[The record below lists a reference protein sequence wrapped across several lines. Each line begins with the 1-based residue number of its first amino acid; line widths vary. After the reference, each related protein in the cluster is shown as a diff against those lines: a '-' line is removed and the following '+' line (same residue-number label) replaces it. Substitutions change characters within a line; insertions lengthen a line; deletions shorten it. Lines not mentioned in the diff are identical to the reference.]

1 MKRFSKIFAIALV
14 LTLIFASL
22 PAAFAA
28 GTEPGKTATV
38 SFSFQGIYGVDGS
51 FSFSNKG
58 IFSSVSYG
66 NNGTMAGTVNNDIA
80 FFYSSAATNFTINV
94 TVQVADSA
102 KNGDSCDI
110 TFNYRTSDANG
121 NMSEWKSATK
131 TVTVEVHDCK
141 DGNKDH
147 KCDTCGKKLSDCAD
161 ANNTHKCDVCG
172 ATLSKCKDSNKDN
185 KCDICGVTIGK
196 PIDYTELDKQIK
208 NADELK
214 QTEYTQ
220 ESWDALTKAYETA
233 KDARKNGNQNQV
245 DAAAKALAEAI
256 GKLVKM
262 DYSKLEAALEAAKKV
277 GNENFASL
285 IERLVAAVD
294 AADKALKGNDQA
306 AVDAATAELEKVTA
320 DLEKALAEMKT
331 TEIQTVEKEVF
342 VEVEPSGPF
351 CNISWHN
358 LLVIL
363 LVVSVVANVV
373 LIVVI
378 IVSKKK
384 K

>member
-14 LTLIFASL
+14 LSMILASL

-38 SFSFQGIYGVDGS
+38 SFSFQGIYGVDGT
-51 FSFSNKG
+51 FSFSNQAM
-58 IFSSVSYG
+58 ISSVSYG
-66 NNGTMAGTVNNDIA
+66 NSGGMGGKVNNNVA
-80 FFYSSAATNFTINV
+80 YFYSSEATNFTINV
-94 TVQVADSA
+94 TVKVADTA

-110 TFNYRTSDANG
+110 TFTYRTSNQNG
-121 NMSEWKSATK
+121 EMTAWQTASR
-131 TVTVEVHDCK
+131 TVTVEVHTCK

-147 KCDTCGKKLSDCAD
+147 KCDTCGKKLSDCND

-172 ATLSKCKDSNKDN
+172 ATVSKCKDSNKDN

-214 QTEYTQ
+214 QEEYTQ
-220 ESWDALTKAYETA
+220 ESWDALTKAYEAA
-233 KDARKNGNQNQV
+233 KDARKNGNQTQV
-245 DAAAKALAEAI
+245 DAAAKALADAI
-256 GKLVKM
+256 SKLAKM

-277 GNENFASL
+277 GDENFASL

-320 DLEKALAEMKT
+320 ELEKALAEMKT
-331 TEIQTVEKEVF
+331 TEIQTVEKEVI

-351 CNISWHN
+351 CNISWHD

-363 LVVSVVANVV
+363 LIVSVVANVV

-378 IVSKKK
+378 VVPKKK